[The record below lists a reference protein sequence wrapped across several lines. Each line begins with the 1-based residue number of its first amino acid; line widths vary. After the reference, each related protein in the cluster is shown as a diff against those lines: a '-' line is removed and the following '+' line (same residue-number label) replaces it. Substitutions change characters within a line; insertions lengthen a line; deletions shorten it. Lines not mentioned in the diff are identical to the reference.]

1 MRVRLFSLSHVP
13 EDEAEDIRQ
22 LLMEN
27 EIDFYETHAG
37 GWGISVPAIW
47 LHDDGLKEKARTLI
61 DEYQRQR
68 FLQARTE
75 HEALHAVGGHRTI
88 LNRIRENPAQ
98 VVLFFLLVLFIL
110 YVSLSPFLHF
120 LE

>member
-22 LLMEN
+22 LLTEHDI
-27 EIDFYETHAG
+27 EFYETEAG

-47 LHDDGLKEKARTLI
+47 LHDGTQEAQARGLI
-61 DEYQRQR
+61 DEYQKQR
-68 FLQARTE
+68 LERVRSEYQALR
-75 HEALHAVGGHRTI
+75 AAGQGKTI
-88 LNRIRENPAQ
+88 VDRMLENPVQ
-98 VVLFFLLVLFIL
+98 VLLLTLLSLFIL

>member
-22 LLMEN
+22 LLIEN
-27 EIDFYETHAG
+27 EIDFYETRAG
-37 GWGISVPAIW
+37 GWGVSVPAIW
-47 LHDDGLKEKARTLI
+47 LHDDGLQEKARTLI
-61 DEYQRQR
+61 DEYQKQR
-68 FLQARTE
+68 FLQARAE
-75 HEALHAVGGHRTI
+75 HEALHAVGRHRTI
-88 LNRIRENPAQ
+88 SDRIRETPAQ
-98 VVLFFLLVLFIL
+98 VVFFSLLILFIL